1 MNKEEINDLRKENKK
16 LLQELHDMR
25 YKKEIEELQEKYTQA
40 LEVAQERFDRIQKA
54 IELLELTEARKK
66 VCTDFVNV
74 GRKRYDE
81 ILNIL
86 KGGNNE

>member
-1 MNKEEINDLRKENKK
+1 MTTEEAIKEFKNYFPDDVEAIVLRKEYYAKE
-16 LLQELHDMR
+16 LGQLQFENIIL
-25 YKKEIEELQEKYTQA
+25 K
-40 LEVAQERFDRIQKA
+40 DRIDKA
-54 IELLELTEARKK
+54 IKLLELTEARKK